1 MPATGGE
8 MGLRIHLLQIVR
20 QIVRRIASAFA
31 GIGHARIGNARIGN
45 ARIGNARIGNARIGN
60 AP

>member
-8 MGLRIHLLQIVR
+8 MRLRIHLLQIVP
-20 QIVRRIASAFA
+20 QIVRRIASALATGFA
-31 GIGHARIGNARIGN
+31 G
-45 ARIGNARIGNARIGN
+45 IGNARIGN